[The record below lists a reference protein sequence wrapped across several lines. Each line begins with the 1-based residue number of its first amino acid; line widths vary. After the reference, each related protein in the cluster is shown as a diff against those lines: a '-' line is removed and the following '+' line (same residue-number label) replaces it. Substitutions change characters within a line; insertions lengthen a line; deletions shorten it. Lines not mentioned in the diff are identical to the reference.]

1 MKKILLAILMSFAFS
16 FSVFAAVDVNTATE
30 ADLQKVKGLGP
41 VKAKAIVD
49 YRKQNGPFKSVDE
62 LDKVK
67 GIGPGILKQIRND
80 VSVGGVASAKA
91 EDKKADKA
99 EKKADKKAAKSTGK

>member
-1 MKKILLAILMSFAFS
+1 MKKILLALLLSFAFA
-16 FSVFAAVDVNTATE
+16 FSALAAVDINSATE

-49 YRKQNGPFKSVDE
+49 YRTQNGPFKSVDDLE
-62 LDKVK
+62 KVK

-80 VSVGGVASAKA
+80 VSVGGGAPAKA
-91 EDKKADKA
+91 EGKTADKA
-99 EKKADKKAAKSTGK
+99 EKKANKPAKK